1 MKAPVAAATPE
12 TPWQEAWPAALDAWS
27 AYTLLCDPLL
37 LATQKESNHAGL
49 GDGIAA
55 IRLRDQAIM
64 VNLARTHQLGLERH
78 ALAILAHEVGHH
90 VYVPGNLADN
100 ARLLAAVGRSL
111 PGIGEPVQ
119 DMVANIYADMLI
131 NDRLQRRG
139 RADMAAVYAALQAQ
153 DEAGSSA
160 VWRVTTRA
168 LEHLWRQ
175 PPGRLA
181 PAGVTPTE
189 DADAA
194 LLARIVRTFA
204 GDWLRG
210 ARRFAMVLY
219 PHVATDQEASRSQP
233 FDGLG
238 LGDLRQAGK
247 GAPGERDAD
256 AIPDGL
262 TQVDDAE
269 SGDDGFDASLD
280 DPLAAE
286 GEPRSS
292 TESPQEK
299 DGPSGSQGQART
311 PFEYGQI
318 LRALGLKVD
327 EHEVTTRYYR
337 ERALPHLIPFP
348 TRRAPTQSEPLPEG
362 TEPWQT
368 GETLESLDVFHSVL
382 QSPVLV
388 PGVSTVQRVYG
399 ETPGSEPAR
408 TPLDLDIYVDCSGSM
423 PNPVSEVSYLALAA
437 TILSLSALRAG
448 ARVQAT
454 LWSSAGVFETTAG
467 FIRDEKRVLGTVTG
481 YVPGGTAF
489 PLHILRD
496 TFEARKP
503 SDPPA
508 HVVVISDSGADT
520 MLEKD
525 EKGNDG
531 AGVCTR
537 ALERAC
543 GGGTLVLNLPTGYRW
558 EARKPLQAI
567 GFRIYAVQEW
577 ADLVEF
583 ARRFVQD
590 TWGEDR

>member
-1 MKAPVAAATPE
+1 MKAPEGPATPQA
-12 TPWQEAWPAALDAWS
+12 PWQEAWPAALDAWS
-27 AYTLLCDPLL
+27 AYTLLRDPLL
-37 LATQKESNHAGL
+37 LATSKEANREGL

-64 VNLARTHQLGLERH
+64 VNLARTHKLGLDRH

-111 PGIGEPVQ
+111 PGIPEPVQ
-119 DMVANIYADMLI
+119 GLVANIYADMLI

-153 DEAGSSA
+153 GGAGSSA

-181 PAGVTPTE
+181 PPDVTPTE

-204 GDWLRG
+204 SDWLRG
-210 ARRFAMVLY
+210 ARRFAMILY
-219 PHVATDQEASRSQP
+219 PHVLADQEASRSQP

-238 LGDLRQAGK
+238 LGDMRQTGK

-292 TESPQEK
+292 TASPQEK
-299 DGPSGSQGQART
+299 DGPPGSQGQART
-311 PFEYGQI
+311 PFAYGQL
-318 LRALGLKVD
+318 LRALGLKLSD
-327 EHEVTTRYYR
+327 HEITTRYYR

-348 TRRAPTQSEPLPEG
+348 SRRAPTQAEPLPEG
-362 TEPWQT
+362 TESWQAA
-368 GETLESLDVFHSVL
+368 EPLESLDVLQSVL
-382 QSPVLV
+382 QSPLLV
-388 PGVSTVQRVYG
+388 PGVTTVQRVYG

-423 PNPVSEVSYLALAA
+423 PNPVTEVSYLALAA

-454 LWSSAGVFETTAG
+454 LWSSAGTFETTAG

-496 TFEARKP
+496 TYEARTP

-520 MLEKD
+520 MLSRD
-525 EKGNDG
+525 ENG
-531 AGVCTR
+531 AGGTVVCAR
-537 ALERAC
+537 ALQRAR
-543 GGGTLVLNLPTGYRW
+543 GGGTLVLNLPAGYQW
-558 EARKPLQAI
+558 PARKPLEAI